1 MVETGITVVV
11 TAYKRHDQT
20 VDTLRRLAACA
31 PPPEEVLVHVDG
43 NQAECAAAIHQAFP
57 DIRVILSETNLGPGG
72 ARNKL
77 IAAARNE
84 WVASF
89 DDDSYPIDPDY
100 FARVASLMAR
110 FPEAL
115 ILNASVYHQGE
126 EILPDE
132 PKGAWT
138 ADFSGGACIY
148 RRSAF
153 MATSGYVPLPTAYGM
168 EEVDLALRLHAM
180 GGRILHSPWL
190 RVFHDTDLKR
200 HSNPA
205 VTVGSLANTALLAF
219 LRYPIHLWWIGA
231 WQVFNRI
238 RWLLSHGRRAG
249 ILVGLMSIPTHL
261 WRYRSFRKP
270 VSSAALRSYLK
281 LRRHPVSVSFRPE
294 SPIKA

>member
-1 MVETGITVVV
+1 MPVTAVV
-11 TAYKRHDQT
+11 TAYHRIQP
-20 VDTLRRLAACA
+20 TLKTLQELRGCQPL
-31 PPPEEVLVHVDG
+31 PEEILVHVDG
-43 NQAECAAAIHQAFP
+43 NQADCVAAIRKENP
-57 DIRVILSETNLGPGG
+57 SIRVILSETNLGPGG

-77 IAAARNE
+77 IALARNE

-100 FARVASLMAR
+100 FARVASLLAQ
-110 FPEAL
+110 FPEAS

-126 EILPDE
+126 VILPDE

-153 MATSGYVPLPTAYGM
+153 MVTSGYVPLPTAYGM

-200 HSNPA
+200 HSNPV
-205 VTVGSLANTALLAF
+205 VTAGSLANTALLAF

-238 RWLLSHGRRAG
+238 RWLLSHGRRTG
-249 ILVGLMSIPTHL
+249 ILAGLMSIPIHL
-261 WRYRSFRKP
+261 WRHRSFRKP

-281 LRRHPVSVSFRPE
+281 LRRNPTSVSLPP
-294 SPIKA
+294 SL

>member
-1 MVETGITVVV
+1 MNAVSAIL
-11 TAYKRHDQT
+11 TAYQRIEHT
-20 VDTLRRLAACA
+20 LCTLRTLQECQ
-31 PPPEEVLVHVDG
+31 PPPEEILVHVDG
-43 NQAECAAAIHQAFP
+43 NQTECAAAIRQAVPEIKVF
-57 DIRVILSETNLGPGG
+57 LSEHNVGPGG

-77 IAAARNE
+77 IAEAKSE

-89 DDDSYPIDPDY
+89 DDDSFPIDPDY
-100 FARVASLMAR
+100 FARVASLMAQ
-110 FPEAL
+110 FPEAS
-115 ILNASVYHQGE
+115 ILNGAVYHQGE
-126 EILPDE
+126 EILPDV
-132 PKGAWT
+132 PKGTWA

-205 VTVGSLANTALLAF
+205 VTAGSLANTALLAF

-231 WQVFNRI
+231 WQVINRV
-238 RWLLSHGRRAG
+238 RWLLACGRRAG
-249 ILVGLMSIPTHL
+249 ILAGLMSIPTHL
-261 WRYRSFRKP
+261 WRHRSFRNP
-270 VSSAALRSYLK
+270 VSAAALRSYLK
-281 LRRHPVSVSFRPE
+281 LRRNPVSVSRTPGGGMG
-294 SPIKA
+294 S